1 MPPKYVTVF
10 DCKNEINEIR
20 NEETISQHS
29 GGGKMQLKSVNKGKI
44 RLQSL
49 KSVIN
54 QLQFIIQVVL
64 ISQSAVLSQ
73 IH

>member
-29 GGGKMQLKSVNKGKI
+29 GGGKMQLKPVNKGKI
-44 RLQSL
+44 RLL
-49 KSVIN
+49 
-54 QLQFIIQVVL
+54 
-64 ISQSAVLSQ
+64 
-73 IH
+73 